1 MANLPVI
8 QLDHRHF
15 LQLEDIRRVA
25 RGEATLELNVETADL
40 LDLRRNEIIDH
51 IHRLKEP
58 AYGFNRG
65 FGHNVDLKVDD
76 DDTLLGKLQLN
87 LIRSHSAAIGDPAPT
102 EVVRTAMVLRANS
115 LARGYSGIRSVVVK
129 TMLQLLNA
137 GIVPVVPRHGSVSAS
152 GDLAPLSHMALALI
166 GEGQVEYKGE
176 YQPAAAALKAEAI
189 SPLVLEMKEG
199 LALNNGVQYL
209 TALGIYS
216 AEKMTDMLRT
226 AVIATTLST
235 QVMLGSSTPF
245 RKDLHQLRPHRGSRA
260 VANWLWK
267 LLQDAPIQKVHQDKS
282 LDGEVQD
289 PYNIRC
295 AAQILGSCFDLILE
309 AEECFTIE
317 ANSVTDNPLILPDE
331 DGKFTDVVSGGHFH
345 GMPVA
350 IKVYGLIQ
358 AAAIIARLSN
368 TRCARYVDE
377 KRNKGLGSDLIWPD
391 LSPQERSTSS
401 GMMAAEYT
409 SASLTNWLWGQ
420 TMPSHLFSL
429 STDAGQE
436 DHVSMGAPLALR
448 LLDSI
453 PRLAEVLAVELAFAS
468 QAAAIRKAQPHFP
481 SKSEIPEEALHLRDK
496 FVEGLRK
503 TIGSEGGR
511 NVDLDVHIHKLYA
524 WKPEERLLS
533 PASERVLER
542 IQSVFPAVKADR
554 ILSDDISKIASLVLS
569 GQIVRET
576 EKEDSIE
583 WSY

>member
-1 MANLPVI
+1 MAKVPVV
-8 QLDHRHF
+8 QLDHRQF
-15 LQLEDIRRVA
+15 LTLGDIRAVA
-25 RGEATLELNVETADL
+25 RLEARLTLDPETAKI
-40 LDLRRNEIIDH
+40 LDHRRQQIIEH

-87 LIRSHSAAIGDPAPT
+87 LLRSHAAGVGKPAPN

-115 LARGYSGIRSVVVK
+115 LARGYSGIRSVVVE
-129 TMLQLLNA
+129 TMIALLNA
-137 GIVPVVPRHGSVSAS
+137 DIVPIVPRHGSVSAS
-152 GDLAPLSHMALALI
+152 GDLAPMSHMALALL
-166 GEGQVEYKGE
+166 GEGEVEVGGKR
-176 YQPAAAALKAEAI
+176 QPAAEALKAAKI

-216 AEKMTDMLRT
+216 AEKMTQMLRT
-226 AVIATTLST
+226 AVVATTLST

-245 RKDLHQLRPHRGSRA
+245 RKDLHALRPHKGSQQ
-260 VANWLWK
+260 VASWLWQ
-267 LLQDAPIQKVHQDKS
+267 LLQDSPIQKVHQDKS

-295 AAQILGSCFDLILE
+295 AAQILGSCQDLIQE
-309 AEECFTIE
+309 AEACFEVE
-317 ANSVTDNPLILPDE
+317 ANSVTDNPLILPADN
-331 DGKFTDVVSGGHFH
+331 GQFTDVVSGGHFH
-345 GMPVA
+345 GMPIA
-350 IKVYGLIQ
+350 IKTYGLIQ
-358 AAAIIARLSN
+358 AAAIIAGLSN
-368 TRCARYVDE
+368 ARCARYVDE
-377 KRNKGLGSDLIWPD
+377 KRNKGLGSDLIWPE
-391 LSPQERSTSS
+391 LTPQERSTSS

-481 SKSEIPEEALHLRDK
+481 SKSEIPAEAIHLRDQ
-496 FVEGLRK
+496 FVAGLRK
-503 TIGSEGGR
+503 TIGIEGGR
-511 NVDLDVHIHKLYA
+511 SVDLDVHIHKLYA
-524 WKPEERLLS
+524 WDPEERYLS
-533 PASERVLER
+533 PAGECVLR
-542 IQSVFPAVKADR
+542 KIQSVFPPVIEDR
-554 ILSDDISKIASLVLS
+554 VLSEGLAKISALVLS

-576 EKEDSIE
+576 EKEIAIE
-583 WSY
+583 W